1 VVGELCRE
9 EVSVPPVKSG
19 QGRDRPV
26 LLEADLEFSKRFEMQ
41 TLSTRVKRREN
52 TPENVGAGLSSRL

>member
-1 VVGELCRE
+1 M
-9 EVSVPPVKSG
+9 PPVKSG